1 MSADSDDADFVFYG
15 TKLQA
20 EEEATSRRH
29 EFQKKDVASAA
40 CSRSLPVWKQVY
52 GCISGTGAAR
62 AAVPAT
68 VPHAGGLCNT
78 RPATL
83 RHRGRRVSSTPCTKG
98 TQETTYSAHAC
109 HCRPWVSLHS
119 ACTMPICRMRW
130 MRRGGSAPNLCGA
143 RHQLY
148 FTLNSSISVGGGG
161 FRGAAALPWRLHRRL
176 VRGALQQRRLG
187 RGLGAFRLP
196 LLPVGPR
203 ICQVSLLYVS
213 VELA

>member
-40 CSRSLPVWKQVY
+40 GSRSLPVWKQVY

-98 TQETTYSAHAC
+98 TQETRILHMRVIAGNVCRYTARVRCQSAGC
-109 HCRPWVSLHS
+109 
-119 ACTMPICRMRW
+119 
-130 MRRGGSAPNLCGA
+130 GGCG
-143 RHQLY
+143 
-148 FTLNSSISVGGGG
+148 
-161 FRGAAALPWRLHRRL
+161 GAAALP
-176 VRGALQQRRLG
+176 
-187 RGLGAFRLP
+187 
-196 LLPVGPR
+196 
-203 ICQVSLLYVS
+203 ICVVLDISCIS
-213 VELA
+213 P